1 MNNVTA
7 PSRAPAS
14 PTNLL
19 TSPVRSIKPRPD
31 VSTVSSEVTAG
42 SAVTADSAVRNTDLG
57 EVIEYLSMHW
67 RSVSGRPGA
76 RRDPYAVSSRL
87 DIGAE
92 AFCNMIAGVMGP
104 GLRRATRGSGNRLL
118 ALNLA
123 GDVLL
128 HPVGHLDQPPPCL
141 FQKRH
146 HAIHV
151 LIARQRDLNLARAIG
166 PLGLGFL

>member
-7 PSRAPAS
+7 PSRAPAP

-31 VSTVSSEVTAG
+31 VPTVSSEVTTV
-42 SAVTADSAVRNTDLG
+42 SSVTADSAVRDADLG

-76 RRDPYAVSSRL
+76 RRNPYAVSSRL

-92 AFCNMIAGVMGP
+92 AFCKIIAGGMAP
-104 GLRRATRGSGNRLL
+104 GRR
-118 ALNLA
+118 
-123 GDVLL
+123 GDE
-128 HPVGHLDQPPPCL
+128 PGKQ
-141 FQKRH
+141 Q
-146 HAIHV
+146 
-151 LIARQRDLNLARAIG
+151 Q
-166 PLGLGFL
+166 